1 MLSGN
6 HRYYETH
13 NAVLDAEDELQIMQL
28 LGHGLNEYEIALLS
42 DKNIS
47 MAGQQQSE
55 VKPSRIIEQ
64 QSDVK
69 LSRIIEQQSEVK
81 PSKVIEQYQSDVKPS
96 SITTNQSKRKRGILS
111 WLFGDRRD

>member
-1 MLSGN
+1 LKRGYGVENILKMLSGN

-47 MAGQQQSE
+47 MAGQQQSDM
-55 VKPSRIIEQ
+55 KPSRIIEQ
-64 QSDVK
+64 QSV
-69 LSRIIEQQSEVK
+69 
-81 PSKVIEQYQSDVKPS
+81 VKPS

-111 WLFGDRRD
+111 WILGDRRD